1 MSILKHIDQNL
12 STCYDALLQE
22 MSKKRAKC
30 PRLYLLSDEDM
41 LEILC
46 CNGNLESFSNKISKV
61 FNEIDSLRIE
71 TSLSNEKKIIGC
83 FGRNKE
89 YFSLKMVKKIIGK
102 NFFQH
107 INLILY
113 FFVAIDIQINH

>member
-1 MSILKHIDQNL
+1 MKHIDQNL

-83 FGRNKE
+83 IGRNKE
-89 YFSLKMVKKIIGK
+89 YFSLKMVKKSYLKKI
-102 NFFQH
+102 FLTH
-107 INLILY
+107 
-113 FFVAIDIQINH
+113 